1 MTATAGSPQLQ
12 SGRVNDAEIRR
23 AADLLRAG
31 ELVGMP
37 TETVY
42 GLAADALNVEAVGR
56 IFSAKGRPA
65 DHPLIV
71 HLPDA
76 AHLVRWARA
85 IPKEAIAL
93 ANAFWPGPLTMIL
106 KREEGVP
113 DAVTGGQDTVGLRVP
128 DHPVALALLRAFG
141 SGIAAPSANRFG
153 RISPTTAAHVREEL
167 GDKVALVLDGGPCQ
181 VGIESTILDLSR
193 DAPVILRPGAISAD
207 DIARIIGRRP
217 LARGV
222 HAEEGS
228 GSESADADQP
238 RVSGSLAA
246 HYAPR
251 TPLLIVA
258 AAQVVEEA
266 AMLAGEGSRVAVLAR
281 ECIDPKDSRLTWQAA
296 PADPAGYAHDLYANL
311 RDLDRCGA
319 DFIVVEVLPAKAEWQ
334 AVADRLGRAA
344 VGSGNSEGRPDEQ
357 DET

>member
-1 MTATAGSPQLQ
+1 MASTADTPHPQAGAATA
-12 SGRVNDAEIRR
+12 DDIRR

-42 GLAADALNVEAVGR
+42 GLAADALNVDAVGK
-56 IFSAKGRPA
+56 IFTAKGRPA

-76 AHLVRWARA
+76 AHLTRWARA

-93 ANAFWPGPLTMIL
+93 ARAFWPGPLTLIL
-106 KREEGVP
+106 LREEGVP

-128 DHPVALALLRAFG
+128 DHPVALALLRAFD

-167 GDKVALVLDGGPCQ
+167 GDKVALVLDGGPCE

-193 DAPVILRPGAISAD
+193 DTPVILRPGAISAD
-207 DIARIIGRRP
+207 DIARVIGRRP
-217 LARGV
+217 QSRAAYAG
-222 HAEEGS
+222 EG
-228 GSESADADQP
+228 ADAEATDTDQP

-251 TPLLIVA
+251 TPLRMASA
-258 AAQVVEEA
+258 ANLVEEA
-266 AMLAGEGSRVAVLAR
+266 ATLAGEGSRVAVLAR
-281 ECIDPKDSRLTWQAA
+281 ICADPKDARLSWRNT
-296 PADPAGYAHDLYANL
+296 PADPAGYAHELYAKL
-311 RDLDRCGA
+311 RELDSCGA
-319 DFIVVEVLPAKAEWQ
+319 DFIVVEALPDIPDWHAIT
-334 AVADRLGRAA
+334 DRLGRAA
-344 VGSGNSEGRPDEQ
+344 VGSGESDGARDEH